1 MKIFIAPIAGVTD
14 YTYRKIL
21 KKFNP
26 DMMFTEMISSNAIIR
41 ENKRTLGM
49 LERLPDDS
57 VQLFGKDIE
66 IMVEAAKFI
75 ESIGVKHIDINMG
88 CPANKVVKNGY
99 GSALLEDPDLIEK
112 LLINLK
118 ENINVGLSIK
128 IRIGYKN
135 FKNPLLIAKI
145 ADKLNLEFITIHGRT
160 REQMY
165 SGIANWDII
174 KEIKENVSI
183 PVIGNGDIF
192 TAEDAW
198 EKVNYSNVDGIMLAR
213 GTFGNPWL
221 IKQIREKFEFD
232 KVLTN
237 PTNKEKIELALLH
250 LKMSIEDKGKKRG
263 MFEARKHICW
273 YIKGLRNGAGVKD
286 RINKIENYEEIVDV
300 LKEYESTFERRS

>member
-21 KKFNP
+21 KEFNP
-26 DMMFTEMISSNAIIR
+26 DMMFTEMISTNAITR
-41 ENKRTLGM
+41 ENKKTLGM
-49 LERLPDDS
+49 LKRLPGDS
-57 VQLFGKDIE
+57 VQLFGKDID
-66 IMVEAAKFI
+66 IMVKAAKFI

-88 CPANKVVKNGY
+88 CPVTKVVKNGY
-99 GSALLEDPDLIEK
+99 GSAMLGDPDLIEK
-112 LLINLK
+112 LLIKLK
-118 ENINVGLSIK
+118 ENVNVSLSIK

-165 SGIANWDII
+165 SGVANWDII

-198 EKVNYSNVDGIMLAR
+198 EKAKYSNVDGIMLAR
-213 GTFGNPWL
+213 GIFGNPWL
-221 IKQIREKFEFD
+221 IKQIRERFEFG
-232 KVLTN
+232 KVITI
-237 PTNKEKIELALLH
+237 PSEREKIEMALLH
-250 LKMSIEDKGKKRG
+250 LKMSIEDKGEKRG
-263 MFEARKHICW
+263 IFESRKHICW
-273 YIKGLRNGAGVKD
+273 YIKGLKNGTNIKNI
-286 RINKIENYEEIVDV
+286 INKIENYEEVVEI
-300 LKEYESTFERRS
+300 LKKYESTF